1 MLGRIGKLFVVTAVI
16 FSIGLHWNF
25 LQVVA
30 WTGMLVRYSQDA
42 SLSEAVEKTFDG
54 QHPCCMCKAIE
65 QARAESAGD
74 GQAKMVPAGKPA
86 DFKCVPERGALLHPL
101 SFTLVSA
108 SVARIAGPPVLH
120 TPPPTPPPIAA

>member
-1 MLGRIGKLFVVTAVI
+1 MLGRIGKIFVVTAVI

-30 WTGMLVRYSQDA
+30 WGSMLVRYAQDA

-54 QHPCCMCKAIE
+54 EHPCCMCKAIA

-74 GQAKMVPAGKPA
+74 GQAKIVPAGKPA
-86 DFKCVPERGALLHPL
+86 DFKCAPERVALLHPL

-108 SVARIAGPPVLH
+108 SIARAVGPPGLH